1 MLMQPHGAR
10 QRSKVQSPKFKVQSP
25 ARSSHPRH
33 LRPWTLDL
41 GLWTLL
47 LLGSALTLPAELPT
61 NAIPTL
67 AVLRSNLTMRVEH
80 PRLAAAQ
87 LGVKIVS
94 LDTGKTLFEHN
105 AGKLL
110 KPASNAKLYTG
121 ALALDRLGP
130 QFRIRTSCYSAAKPD
145 ADGTV
150 AGDLTVFGRG
160 DFSMAARFNGGDY
173 TK

>member
-1 MLMQPHGAR
+1 MPL
-10 QRSKVQSPKFKVQSP
+10 F
-25 ARSSHPRH
+25 
-33 LRPWTLDL
+33 
-41 GLWTLL
+41 LL
-47 LLGSALTLPAELPT
+47 SAFVAASAAAPFPT

-67 AVLRSNLTMRVEH
+67 AALRSNLTVRVEH

-110 KPASNAKLYTG
+110 KPASNAKLYTA

-130 QFRIRTSCYSAAKPD
+130 QFRIRTSC
-145 ADGTV
+145 
-150 AGDLTVFGRG
+150 
-160 DFSMAARFNGGDY
+160 
-173 TK
+173 